1 MKKLLAGL
9 LLAAMCVSLCACA
22 AGGSAKDTEK
32 SIMLGKNGAD
42 GDAWVSL
49 MNGESVKIKGEI
61 VRCFLLGD
69 RSTIVALTD
78 DGELFRTTV
87 KDTDDRT
94 TLAENVKTINCVR
107 ENGLIFTDTKER
119 QYRAKFGSA
128 EPLELGTDLA
138 LAVADDTLSLMYAD
152 DEGNLFLLP
161 EGEEDAEKIANW
173 KSPSI
178 VVESVSNDGK
188 TALWVEKD
196 ESNDE
201 AVSYLYHDGE
211 KTKLTTLDSDSSSAT
226 LRFNRAQNAFA
237 VADIYA
243 DEFYFRNNGGE
254 LVKVK
259 LSDDLASSTVYTASG
274 NLIFD
279 GGSRIDGLYIRV
291 DADDGD
297 NVYFIDAEGE
307 RDKIL
312 SDIQDM
318 DIQSGVIGYIDA
330 DDNLRVAK
338 LENGELKDETKVAG
352 DAAALKLSKDGK
364 YLYYVKSAD
373 SERNTGALYR
383 YTLKSDESEKIASET
398 YIWCILDFYVSY
410 FYISD
415 DGKTVYYFE
424 DVEDI
429 EDTYTDYGTLKCAA
443 VGKEPVKIGTDILV
457 QIPNDGLQGK
467 YVNAKAFVYSKFVSL
482 DADENLIVNW
492 MFYDGKEALTLAKDV
507 LETAASESAAASEAT
522 AADEKPSVEEPARAT

>member
-1 MKKLLAGL
+1 M
-9 LLAAMCVSLCACA
+9 
-22 AGGSAKDTEK
+22 
-32 SIMLGKNGAD
+32 
-42 GDAWVSL
+42 
-49 MNGESVKIKGEI
+49 
-61 VRCFLLGD
+61 
-69 RSTIVALTD
+69 
-78 DGELFRTTV
+78 
-87 KDTDDRT
+87 
-94 TLAENVKTINCVR
+94 
-107 ENGLIFTDTKER
+107 
-119 QYRAKFGSA
+119 
-128 EPLELGTDLA
+128 
-138 LAVADDTLSLMYAD
+138 
-152 DEGNLFLLP
+152 
-161 EGEEDAEKIANW
+161 
-173 KSPSI
+173 
-178 VVESVSNDGK
+178 VESVSNDGK

-196 ESNDE
+196 ESSDE

-226 LRFNRAQNAFA
+226 LRFNLAQNAFA

-243 DEFYFRNNGGE
+243 DEFFFRNNGGE

-318 DIQSGVIGYIDA
+318 DIQSGVISYIDA

-352 DAAALKLSKDGK
+352 DAAALKLSRDGK
-364 YLYYVKSAD
+364 YLYYVKGAD
-373 SERNTGALYR
+373 TERNTGALYR
-383 YTLKSDESEKIASET
+383 YTLKSDESEKIASEI
-398 YIWCILDFYVSY
+398 YIWSLLDFYVSY

-429 EDTYTDYGTLKCAA
+429 EDTYTDYGTLKCAT

-457 QIPNDGLQGK
+457 QSPNDGLQGK
-467 YVNAKAFVYSKFVSL
+467 YVNANAFVYSKFVSL
-482 DADENLIVNW
+482 DAEENLIVNW
-492 MFYDGKEALTLAKDV
+492 MFYDGKEASTLAKDV